1 MNSRNKEIE
10 EKLSNLTEPEIH
22 EISTLLRDAYGI
34 EYNDAILP
42 AGNVYQYPKSWNV
55 RSTIYTLVLTG
66 VVNSKAKMQVIR
78 AVKDITGLGLT
89 EAKWIVE
96 RLPYELK
103 GGIQLHEAEELE
115 SKLVELG
122 GIVEIVKGV

>member
-1 MNSRNKEIE
+1 MNSRNKKIE
-10 EKLSNLTEPEIH
+10 EKMSNFTKPEIH
-22 EISTLLRDAYGI
+22 EIRTLLRDAYGI

-42 AGNVYQYPKSWNV
+42 AGNADRYPKSWNV

-103 GGIQLHEAEELE
+103 GGIQLHEA
-115 SKLVELG
+115 
-122 GIVEIVKGV
+122 